1 MPVLETD
8 RLVLRRLTEGDAAFV
23 LALLNDPDWLR
34 NIGDRGVRSLEEA
47 RDYIR
52 TSPMAMYARHGFGL
66 YGVAAKDE
74 AGALVGIC
82 GLVKRDG
89 LQDIDIGFAFLP
101 AGRGKG
107 YAHEA
112 AAATLAHGRD
122 VIGLKRIVAIASPDN
137 EPSIRLI
144 RKLGLAFDRMVRLTD
159 DDQEIELYAIDF

>member
-8 RLVLRRLTEGDAAFV
+8 RLVLRRLTEDDAAFV
-23 LALLNDPDWLR
+23 LALLNDPGWLR
-34 NIGDRGVRSLEEA
+34 NIGDRGVRSLA
-47 RDYIR
+47 DAGDYIR
-52 TSPMAMYARHGFGL
+52 MSPMAMYARHGFGL
-66 YGVAAKDE
+66 YGVAAKVE
-74 AGALVGIC
+74 ADALVGIC

-101 AGRGKG
+101 AGRGQG

-112 AAATLAHGRD
+112 AAAVLAHGRD
-122 VIGLKRIVAIASPDN
+122 VVGLERVVAIVSPDN